1 MAFPQAMRTHMFCYT
16 LHIGISMTIQIHHL
30 FIYTF
35 RNWKINAPFFSFNRL
50 LLHFVCSYQ
59 LIN

>member
-1 MAFPQAMRTHMFCYT
+1 MFCYT